1 MLTLSC
7 FKHLC
12 FVEPEIWKFKTSCRE
27 VFKVISY
34 YYYHTYVDG
43 CRQNLDSPSG
53 PLNFFSEKKVNCTQC
68 VCYKPRLLLQ
78 LCFLRFSIQLKRRC
92 SPPCLAFPSSHL
104 VLPRGIRNFLAIAT
118 YSELVIFKLHGLL
131 PFCFPPSLCF
141 PWPVQ
146 SPGVAHGWVQKI
158 LSCFSLKKC
167 KTFVRKWYRKMMN
180 KMSWSSLQLVKED
193 TTLLKSSK
201 NNDIYWN

>member
-12 FVEPEIWKFKTSCRE
+12 FVEPEIWIFKTSCRE

-118 YSELVIFKLHGLL
+118 YSDNFHRTCHFQVAWTPAILFSTIFV
-131 PFCFPPSLCF
+131 FPLTSTIAWCC
-141 PWPVQ
+141 PWLSAKNFVMFQ
-146 SPGVAHGWVQKI
+146 SQK
-158 LSCFSLKKC
+158 
-167 KTFVRKWYRKMMN
+167 V
-180 KMSWSSLQLVKED
+180 
-193 TTLLKSSK
+193 
-201 NNDIYWN
+201 

>member
-1 MLTLSC
+1 MATICSPKICFRCLTMLTLSC

-118 YSELVIFKLHGLL
+118 YSDNFHRTCHFQVAWTPAILFSTIFV
-131 PFCFPPSLCF
+131 FPLTSTIAWCC
-141 PWPVQ
+141 PWLSAKNFVMFQ
-146 SPGVAHGWVQKI
+146 SQK
-158 LSCFSLKKC
+158 
-167 KTFVRKWYRKMMN
+167 V
-180 KMSWSSLQLVKED
+180 
-193 TTLLKSSK
+193 
-201 NNDIYWN
+201 